1 MTYFSDNDYE
11 IRIQDYRDGSYVALG
26 SGDYCSVKF
35 DGVGSPDLRDSVFDV
50 SGADGVMFGTEYYG
64 MVNWT
69 ITGAVHSGASGGVAG
84 DSGDAWNAWST
95 LARVWTQY
103 PERLIPRAV
112 VPLFFKRPGREQ
124 MVVYGRPARID
135 PETER
140 SHAGFIAYTASF
152 RQSDPL
158 FYSSQQEIVVMGLEA
173 TASYAGGFL
182 LNNTNT
188 ALQLPFV
195 TTDGVASDS
204 QVINAG
210 DVGTSPIITF
220 IGPVSNPQLTLINA
234 QSEREWVIKL
244 NAQIPSGKQI
254 IIDTR
259 QWSRSVTDTVGTSW
273 AGTYVGDK
281 LQDIKIPVG
290 INTIGYQGVDAT
302 GTSLCRIE
310 YRNAWAS
317 L

>member
-1 MTYFSDNDYE
+1 MTYFSENDYE
-11 IRIQDYRDGSYVALG
+11 IRIQDYKDGSYVALG

-35 DGVGSPDLRDSVFDV
+35 DGVGSPDLRESVFDV

-69 ITGAVHSGASGGVAG
+69 ITGAVHSGLNGGVSG

-158 FYSSQQEIVVMGLEA
+158 FYSSKSNIVTLGMDVP
-173 TASYAGGFL
+173 YAGGLMLNTAKTGFRL
-182 LNNTNT
+182 PFQTTEGAAQNAILNNT
-188 ALQLPFV
+188 
-195 TTDGVASDS
+195 
-204 QVINAG
+204 G

-220 IGPVSNPQLTLINA
+220 IGPVLNPQLTLTTQNSQRA
-234 QSEREWVIKL
+234 WVIKI
-244 NAQIPSGKQI
+244 NGQIPAGRAVTV
-254 IIDTR
+254 DTR
-259 QWSRSVTDTVGTSW
+259 QWARSVTDAFGISW
-273 AGTYVGDK
+273 AGAYVGDK
-281 LQDIKIPVG
+281 LQDIKVPVG
-290 INTIGYQGVDAT
+290 INTIGYQGTDQT
-302 GTSLCRIE
+302 GTSLCRVE